1 MLGIRADRARA
12 SPSVNPGTYTVTVT
26 NAAGCSGTATANVT
40 ASPSPTPNITPNT
53 YTCNGQFTLNAGAGF
68 STYAWSNGGGSGQT
82 ATYSTAGNYTVTVT
96 NAQGCTG
103 TDDFTV
109 TIPTPP
115 VVTISGNL
123 NFCTGQSTVLNA
135 TAGFST
141 YAWSGGGSSSSLPVS
156 TGGTY
161 TVTVTDAFGCTDTES
176 ATVIADQS
184 PVPTVAN
191 ADICPG
197 STVTLSVSN
206 APFQTYNWNTGST
219 VSTTAVNG
227 PGTYTVTVT
236 AANGCTGTTTAN
248 VAPLPTPVPSITPN
262 TYTCNGQITLNAGAG
277 FNTYA
282 WSNSINSQFSIIN
295 SNGTYTVTVT
305 NAQGC
310 TGTDDFTVTIP
321 TPPVVNITGDNTF
334 CDGTSADLNATPGLV
349 TYAWSSGQSGAN
361 ITVTVGNTYTV
372 TATDAFGCTATDNFT

>member
-1 MLGIRADRARA
+1 MKKKFNIIAFVAVLCLFATVLPQNNLLAQCPGLGSLTLTVVAAPVPTLTAPPQLCPGANGTVAVNQMFSTYAWNTSGSGQSIAI
-12 SPSVNPGTYTVTVT
+12 SNPGTYTVTVT

-191 ADICPG
+191 ADLCPG

-236 AANGCTGTTTAN
+236 AANGCTGTTALST
-248 VAPLPTPVPSITPN
+248 TVPA
-262 TYTCNGQITLNAGAG
+262 LRA
-277 FNTYA
+277 
-282 WSNSINSQFSIIN
+282 SQPIK
-295 SNGTYTVTVT
+295 GH
-305 NAQGC
+305 
-310 TGTDDFTVTIP
+310 
-321 TPPVVNITGDNTF
+321 
-334 CDGTSADLNATPGLV
+334 
-349 TYAWSSGQSGAN
+349 
-361 ITVTVGNTYTV
+361 
-372 TATDAFGCTATDNFT
+372 